1 MPDGHVSFQHR
12 MVPFTACHFHLTR
25 THPFMQ
31 PLRMISQHIRLQ
43 ATAGNHDAR
52 VEERLDAIDHPMEPV
67 DPEPTPIYISQRM
80 RLVIIAAAV
89 LAVIWLFSL
98 APSVLRL
105 LLIGSTVA
113 LVLSFPVRLLERWVP
128 RNVAI
133 LTVVGSTV
141 TFAVIGLSLL
151 IPYGI
156 SEISHFVQQLPAI
169 SDTVETELRNTLM
182 AMYRRGW
189 IDRHPDIVIE
199 DAQGTLLNRGEVIIE
214 QLLNNA
220 VAALTRS
227 FSIAITTFGVIFVA
241 TYLLIDIPKFKT
253 KFVYSFSPAYRRDAT
268 QLWATIG
275 DSLSRYLGGLLI
287 SILIQGGLATIAL
300 YALGI
305 PYAIVLG
312 VWMSLTAILPYVG
325 AFLGAIPAILVALT
339 ISWEMA
345 VLVAL
350 VYVAINQIEGNLI
363 TPRIQGT
370 AVRVHPLLI
379 FVAVIG
385 GSQIA
390 GPLGAILA
398 VPTLAV
404 VRVLV
409 EFLWVRL
416 QVPESLSSD
425 TVLVALGGDDGDD
438 VTYSRRDLNG
448 ETTVEVQTPAH
459 GDVQVSVDREPA
471 STTRE
476 DRPIAT
482 PFRRR
487 PSVKRRTAP
496 RRHRAPA
503 TQA

>member
-1 MPDGHVSFQHR
+1 MQHLRSF
-12 MVPFTACHFHLTR
+12 
-25 THPFMQ
+25 
-31 PLRMISQHIRLQ
+31 SQQIRLQ
-43 ATAGNHDAR
+43 PAAAVAEAR
-52 VEERLDAIDHPMEPV
+52 ADERQDAIDHPIEPV
-67 DPEPTPIYISQRM
+67 DPNPTPIYISQRI
-80 RLVIIAAAV
+80 RLIIIAAAV

-98 APSVLRL
+98 APNVLRL
-105 LLIGSTVA
+105 LLIGATVA
-113 LVLSFPVRLLERWVP
+113 LVLSFPVRLLERRLP
-128 RNVAI
+128 RNFAI

-141 TFAVIGLSLL
+141 AFALIGLSLL

-156 SEISHFVQQLPAI
+156 SEISHFVTQLPEI
-169 SDTVETELRNTLM
+169 TDTFENETRKTLM
-182 AMYRRGW
+182 ELYDRGW
-189 IDRHPDIVIE
+189 IDRHPDEVIE
-199 DAQGTLLNRGEVIIE
+199 DAQGTLLSRGEVIVE

-220 VAALTRS
+220 TDALTRT

-253 KFVYSFSPAYRRDAT
+253 KFILSFSPSYRPDAT
-268 QLWATIG
+268 QLWSTIG

-287 SILIQGGLATIAL
+287 SILIQGGMATIAM

-339 ISWEMA
+339 ISWKMA
-345 VLVAL
+345 IIVGL

-363 TPRIQGT
+363 TPRIQGS

-390 GPLGAILA
+390 GALGAILA

-416 QVPESLSSD
+416 QVPDSQATD
-425 TVLVALGGDDGDD
+425 TVLVALGGDDDDDDIAITTSGDRDAIDIHTEPDGD
-438 VTYSRRDLNG
+438 VTV
-448 ETTVEVQTPAH
+448 T
-459 GDVQVSVDREPA
+459 VDRHPDAPA
-471 STTRE
+471 TV
-476 DRPIAT
+476 AT
-482 PFRRR
+482 GFRRR

-496 RRHRAPA
+496 RRHRSASIP
-503 TQA
+503 Q

>member
-1 MPDGHVSFQHR
+1 MQSLRAFSQQFRFQ
-12 MVPFTACHFHLTR
+12 PTADA
-25 THPFMQ
+25 P
-31 PLRMISQHIRLQ
+31 
-43 ATAGNHDAR
+43 DAR
-52 VEERLDAIDHPMEPV
+52 VEERMGAIDHPMEPV
-67 DPEPTPIYISQRM
+67 DPDPTPIYINQRM
-80 RLVIIAAAV
+80 RLIIIAAAV

-113 LVLSFPVRLLERWVP
+113 LVLSFPVRLLERWLP
-128 RNVAI
+128 RNSAI

-141 TFAVIGLSLL
+141 AFAVIGLSLL

-169 SDTVETELRNTLM
+169 SDTVEAEIRKTLM
-182 AMYRRGW
+182 EFYERGW
-189 IDRHPDIVIE
+189 IERHPDVVIE
-199 DAQGTLLNRGEVIIE
+199 DAQGTLLSRGEVIIE

-220 VAALTRS
+220 ADALTRT

-253 KFVYSFSPAYRRDAT
+253 KFIYSFSPAYRPDAT

-339 ISWEMA
+339 ISWKMA
-345 VLVAL
+345 VVVAL

-363 TPRIQGT
+363 TPRIQGS

-379 FVAVIG
+379 FIAVIG

-416 QVPESLSSD
+416 QVPESLSTD
-425 TVLVALGGDDGDD
+425 TVLVALGGDDGEEIAISSTPSDGFPDSIDIQRQPDGD
-438 VTYSRRDLNG
+438 VLVAVDRHPDR
-448 ETTVEVQTPAH
+448 VTPAP
-459 GDVQVSVDREPA
+459 PA
-471 STTRE
+471 VATT
-476 DRPIAT
+476 
-482 PFRRR
+482 FRRR

-496 RRHRAPA
+496 RRHRSGPA
-503 TQA
+503 ANSSGR